1 MTDTTGGHLCP
12 ECGAPRGRDN
22 TPSCDCTRRA
32 SDALRDA
39 RTAEQAAAEDFDP
52 LRIRPYVDLSGA
64 GTGTGADGQAGV
76 GADGRAGVGADGQA
90 GADGRAGAG
99 VGADGQAGAWTE
111 ADSGRGAEGGAEA
124 DGGAEDGGGKGRAL
138 PVVESA
144 TVPLQVVREAVGAG
158 GEPGEASVASAGQGE
173 PRRRRPRRVLVLSIA
188 GAVIGILAVAG
199 FASGLFSH
207 VTPTRD
213 TAAPQDVRESV
224 PDVTPST
231 GSPSTA
237 APVTSAAAPASAVPA
252 ASTPVGTSA
261 SPTASSSRTASPGPS
276 ATASRSARPTQS
288 ASTTGT
294 AASAQPTSAPVLRPG
309 DSGAE
314 VTELQLR
321 LTQLRLFSGKADG
334 HYDRETEDAVRTY
347 QLARGILTDESG
359 VYGTATRAAL
369 ESETTEP

>member
-1 MTDTTGGHLCP
+1 MTDTTGGHRCP
-12 ECGAPRGRDN
+12 ECGAPRGADN

-64 GTGTGADGQAGV
+64 GTGTGADGGAGTE
-76 GADGRAGVGADGQA
+76 A
-90 GADGRAGAG
+90 GADGGTRTRTKADSEAEARADERATAGAG
-99 VGADGQAGAWTE
+99 
-111 ADSGRGAEGGAEA
+111 GRAAA
-124 DGGAEDGGGKGRAL
+124 DGGKTEPL
-138 PVVESA
+138 PVVEAA
-144 TVPLQVVREAVGAG
+144 TMPLRAVP
-158 GEPGEASVASAGQGE
+158 EPEPALPPSDLTQ
-173 PRRRRPRRVLVLSIA
+173 PRRRRPRWVLVLSIA
-188 GAVIGILAVAG
+188 GAVFGILAVAG

-213 TAAPQDVRESV
+213 TAAPKDVRASV

-231 GSPSTA
+231 GSPSAA
-237 APVTSAAAPASAVPA
+237 APVTSAGAPAPPVPSASAGV
-252 ASTPVGTSA
+252 SA
-261 SPTASSSRTASPGPS
+261 SPTASPSRTVSASPS
-276 ATASRSARPTQS
+276 VTASRSATPTQS

-294 AASAQPTSAPVLRPG
+294 AASAQPTSAPALRLG

-321 LTQLRLFSGKADG
+321 LAQLRLFSGKADG
-334 HYDRETEDAVRTY
+334 HYDSTTESAVRTY

>member
-1 MTDTTGGHLCP
+1 MTDTTGGHRCP
-12 ECGAPRGRDN
+12 ECGAPRGADN

-64 GTGTGADGQAGV
+64 GAGTEAGTEAGADARD
-76 GADGRAGVGADGQA
+76 GARGGGDA
-90 GADGRAGAG
+90 GADGGRTQPPTVVGSATTALRVVREPAGAG
-99 VGADGQAGAWTE
+99 
-111 ADSGRGAEGGAEA
+111 AE
-124 DGGAEDGGGKGRAL
+124 L
-138 PVVESA
+138 
-144 TVPLQVVREAVGAG
+144 
-158 GEPGEASVASAGQGE
+158 GEASVASPGRGE
-173 PRRRRPRRVLVLSIA
+173 APRRRPRWVLVLSIA
-188 GAVIGILAVAG
+188 GAVFGILAAAG

-207 VTPTRD
+207 VTPARD
-213 TAAPQDVRESV
+213 TAAPKDVRASV

-231 GSPSTA
+231 GSPSAA
-237 APVTSAAAPASAVPA
+237 APVTSARAPAPAVPA
-252 ASTPVGTSA
+252 ASADASA
-261 SPTASSSRTASPGPS
+261 SPTASPARTVSASPS
-276 ATASRSARPTQS
+276 ATASRSATPTRS

-294 AASAQPTSAPVLRPG
+294 AASAQPTSAPVLRLG

-321 LTQLRLFSGKADG
+321 LAQLRLLSGRADG

-359 VYGTATRAAL
+359 VYGTATRTAL

>member
-1 MTDTTGGHLCP
+1 MV
-12 ECGAPRGRDN
+12 E
-22 TPSCDCTRRA
+22 
-32 SDALRDA
+32 
-39 RTAEQAAAEDFDP
+39 AATMP
-52 LRIRPYVDLSGA
+52 LR
-64 GTGTGADGQAGV
+64 
-76 GADGRAGVGADGQA
+76 
-90 GADGRAGAG
+90 
-99 VGADGQAGAWTE
+99 
-111 ADSGRGAEGGAEA
+111 
-124 DGGAEDGGGKGRAL
+124 
-138 PVVESA
+138 
-144 TVPLQVVREAVGAG
+144 VVREAVGAG
-158 GEPGEASVASAGQGE
+158 VGPGEASVASPGQGE
-173 PRRRRPRRVLVLSIA
+173 PRRRRPRWVLVLSIA

-231 GSPSTA
+231 GSPSAA
-237 APVTSAAAPASAVPA
+237 APVTSAQAPAPAVPSA
-252 ASTPVGTSA
+252 SAPVGAST
-261 SPTASSSRTASPGPS
+261 SPTASSSRTASPSPS
-276 ATASRSARPTQS
+276 ATASRSATPTQS

-321 LTQLRLFSGKADG
+321 LTQLRLFSGNADG
-334 HYDRETEDAVRTY
+334 HYGHRTEDAVRTY
-347 QLARGILTDESG
+347 QLARGIVTDESG